1 MIKSA
6 AILSIGDELITSG
19 AIESNS
25 VWLADQLETQAV
37 RTLERRVVGD
47 DRAMIARAIRE
58 LTRGCDLLLLTGG
71 LGPTPDDVTRAAL
84 GDVLTPNRPLAT
96 DPAALRHLDRFA
108 RARRGPMPQSNLVQA
123 LRPESMQMLANPLG
137 TAMGLAGRHGGC
149 QIFAMPGPPREMQ
162 RMFSRKVLPAMP
174 LDPQKPVV
182 LTARVHA
189 FGLSEA
195 TAAERLGSLAEP
207 AENQRLGIT
216 VSGSIVTARVRVQG
230 LRPEAEQ
237 QIQRIT
243 AAVFDRWQP
252 YAYGRDDESL
262 SQAVGTL
269 LAESGGTL
277 ATAESVTGGLM
288 AALIVDAPGASRY
301 YQGGWVTYSYEL
313 KSAALGVAPALLDEH
328 GAVSEAVVCAMT
340 RGAMASS
347 GAEYS
352 LAITGVAGPTGDSD
366 AKPVGTVFIG
376 LGMRGASSCEVKSRR
391 FRFPGDRGIIRD
403 RAAKTALQT
412 LRFALTD
419 VDPATPL
426 LWEA

>member
-25 VWLADQLETQAV
+25 VWLADQLETQTV

-47 DRAMIARAIRE
+47 DRAAIARAIRQ

-71 LGPTPDDVTRAAL
+71 LGPTHDDLTRAAL
-84 GDVLTPNRPLAT
+84 GDVLTPDRPLAT
-96 DPAALRHLDRFA
+96 DPVALRHLDRFA
-108 RARRGPMPQSNLVQA
+108 RAGQGPMPQSNLVQA
-123 LRPESMQMLANPLG
+123 LRPESMRMLANPLG
-137 TAMGLAGRHGGC
+137 TAMGLAGRHRGC
-149 QIFAMPGPPREMQ
+149 MIFAMPGPPREMR
-162 RMFSRKVLPAMP
+162 RMFSRTVVPAMP

-182 LTARVHA
+182 LTAGVHA

-195 TAAERLGSLAEP
+195 NAAERLGSLAEP

-230 LRPEAEQ
+230 LRPDAEQ
-237 QIQRIT
+237 RIQRIT

-262 SQAVGTL
+262 SQVVGTL
-269 LAESGGTL
+269 LTESGGTL
-277 ATAESVTGGLM
+277 ATAESVTGGLL

-301 YQGGWVTYSYEL
+301 YLGGWVTYSDEL
-313 KSAALGVAPALLDEH
+313 KSAALGVAAAILDEH
-328 GAVSEAVVCAMT
+328 GAVSEAVVCAMA

-376 LGMRGASSCEVKSRR
+376 LGVREASGGEVKSRR
-391 FRFPGDRGIIRD
+391 FRFPGDRGMIRD

-419 VDPATPL
+419 VDRATPL
-426 LWEA
+426 LGEA

>member
-47 DRAMIARAIRE
+47 DRAAIARAIRE

-71 LGPTPDDVTRAAL
+71 LGPTHDDVTRAAL
-84 GDVLTPNRPLAT
+84 GDVLSPDRPLET
-96 DPAALRHLDRFA
+96 DPRALRHLDRFA

-123 LRPESMQMLANPLG
+123 LRPESMRMLANPLG
-137 TAMGLAGRHGGC
+137 TAMGLAGKHGGC
-149 QIFAMPGPPREMQ
+149 LIFAMPGPPREMQ

-182 LTARVHA
+182 LTACVHA
-189 FGLSEA
+189 FGLGEA

-216 VSGSIVTARVRVQG
+216 VSRSIVTARVRAQG
-230 LRPEAEQ
+230 PRPEAEQ
-237 QIQRIT
+237 RIQRIA

-252 YAYGRDDESL
+252 YAYGRDNESL

-269 LAESGGTL
+269 LAGSGRTL

-313 KSAALGVAPALLDEH
+313 KSAALGVARALLDEH
-328 GAVSEAVVCAMT
+328 GAVSEAVVCAMA

-347 GAEYS
+347 GADYS

-376 LGMRGASSCEVKSRR
+376 LGMRGASGCEVKPRR

-419 VDPATPL
+419 VEPATPL
-426 LWEA
+426 LWEG